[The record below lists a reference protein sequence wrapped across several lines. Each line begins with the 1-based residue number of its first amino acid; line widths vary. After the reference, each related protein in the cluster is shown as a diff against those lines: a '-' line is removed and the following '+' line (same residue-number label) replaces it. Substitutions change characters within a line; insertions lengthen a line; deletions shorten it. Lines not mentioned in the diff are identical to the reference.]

1 MPASV
6 NIVDWLID
14 WLIKSEDFN
23 KCHFRA
29 NWFSI
34 LHSYLIICIAH
45 LNQIPVPFLKL
56 LFCLLADEC
65 VRVVLLKCRH
75 NTLNPLIEA
84 GRFPLS
90 GFSLYAV
97 LVLSD
102 WYRQKLN
109 KCSRC
114 VASIYLWPSHQICAR
129 REIYKKVS
137 YRWQTARRV

>member
-1 MPASV
+1 MSLSSQ
-6 NIVDWLID
+6 LIFD
-14 WLIKSEDFN
+14 SSFISHL
-23 KCHFRA
+23 
-29 NWFSI
+29 
-34 LHSYLIICIAH
+34 CIAH

-102 WYRQKLN
+102 
-109 KCSRC
+109 
-114 VASIYLWPSHQICAR
+114 
-129 REIYKKVS
+129 
-137 YRWQTARRV
+137 